1 MVLYLKE
8 NKYGVNPRCFT
19 VSTMPPQASRNSHKS
34 IPSGYNEPPVIKPHA
49 LLSISPDPSS
59 STPLSLCYR
68 HEPSNDLTSSQV
80 RQINSNDLT
89 SSQVRQINSN
99 DLTLTGKTDHQMNAH
114 LLTGKTIKLN
124 MISPPQGKTDQT
136 QMISPPHRFRHEPA
150 DSQMISSSY
159 SIPSRPAKRKYPD
172 SPNNSLTNVLL
183 NGRQDI
189 LPIKQE
195 PNSSFGGYLDCEED
209 YQYDPDSSNSGFMD
223 SSYQV
228 IKWQA
233 FNVQKWTALTDSNLK
248 DL

>member
-1 MVLYLKE
+1 M
-8 NKYGVNPRCFT
+8 
-19 VSTMPPQASRNSHKS
+19 
-34 IPSGYNEPPVIKPHA
+34 I
-49 LLSISPDPSS
+49 
-59 STPLSLCYR
+59 
-68 HEPSNDLTSSQV
+68 TSSQV
-80 RQINSNDLT
+80 RHINSNEIHLP
-89 SSQVRQINSN
+89 
-99 DLTLTGKTDHQMNAH
+99 TGKTYQ
-114 LLTGKTIKLN
+114 TQ
-124 MISPPQGKTDQT
+124 MISPPHSKTDQTQIDLNLLTGKTDQT